1 MSMDDFF
8 RVLGGWS
15 AKRKLSE
22 LSTGGESSQLAITRD
37 SLIHQFGRVLPTPR
51 LPMLA
56 ENFEDQVEELHY
68 RYPDRDIDRNLQPAT
83 RL

>member
-1 MSMDDFF
+1 
-8 RVLGGWS
+8 
-15 AKRKLSE
+15 
-22 LSTGGESSQLAITRD
+22 
-37 SLIHQFGRVLPTPR
+37 
-51 LPMLA
+51 MLA